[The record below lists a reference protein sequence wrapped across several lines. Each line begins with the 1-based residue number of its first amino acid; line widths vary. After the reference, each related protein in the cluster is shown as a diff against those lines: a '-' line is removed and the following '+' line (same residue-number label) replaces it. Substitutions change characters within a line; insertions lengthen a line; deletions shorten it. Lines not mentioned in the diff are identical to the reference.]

1 MSKFRDSGYVSIRQS
16 FNEWWLKPSN
26 KPILDRQDVAYA
38 WIIKESSPQVDPA
51 LVYYPEEIVK
61 ERWEQD
67 PSLYY
72 NYQPKEEDN
81 GDGETVLTYP
91 LILDQDYLQPIKEMA
106 IDKLIEFY
114 NKEDDD
120 GLKRDW
126 VRPILRENSKVKG
139 AWWSERPDPG
149 GAPPISFYC
158 TVGAKAFD
166 DILPLG
172 TYKLTTLSSGDT
184 LNKLEDDFKEYFEVV
199 DGSDAAK
206 RARISEILKANGVLL
221 DNLSSSTDVTDWI
234 QKQNEP
240 VFNYDDINN
249 DPQYDENGDVWTT
262 LTAYDPALLKPPSTF
277 FSQGAQIY
285 LPNPEPPQ
293 PPSPAHLISLPIRLI
308 DPWIKHLTERNVG
321 LLDIYKDQVKLAGKM
336 IENFDFDHQRELLD
350 NFDSAL
356 RQHLSFNDYEKKDV
370 LGNRV
375 EIFFNS
381 EYKVIYM
388 ALDVAGYKISL
399 PKGLSALQFDSPFG
413 NLRTMALISKLDA
426 IQQITLS
433 REGVHEHSPST
444 GYEEFFVGP
453 QLMPADDAMIEP
465 SGDSDSDT
473 ATPPPPPVRPPG
485 FIIPRPIIRSLIPSN
500 PFDQARQKTLSIAEE
515 LAKKFDKHS
524 TKTDSMLDTE
534 DESIGNILNATAVG
548 DQAASDVTFSGDLIV
563 SNLSGIQMKI
573 GMAGGGAAA
582 INAAYML
589 LLNKLSVDNLMKAAI
604 ECLKAQIPF
613 DCEDVVK
620 AILETDLDRGYL
632 FFKYRLR
639 ADLQILADEAY
650 QESNGDA
657 EEFSVI
663 LEGKLEV
670 EGSVSYDDT
679 FEEVCAE
686 ITSILL
692 NPEKIFDIPLMAFP
706 DNLPTVDL
714 MGSISIMLN
723 SAIIEL
729 ITSLIM
735 TLVSTLIDNILEN
748 CSSVVEV
755 FADNDFG
762 TADIAAAIAQ
772 KMGDNSLEA
781 ALAAFLD
788 SLSPTGEIDLVRLG
802 LSEQELD
809 SADVEAPEEE
819 EDIDAPPECPE
830 GMTWN
835 EEIGKCESYSFIDSI
850 VPKSTVTTQFE
861 KEHPL
866 AQKVAAAKNLIDDLS
881 AILTP
886 IEIVALFED
895 RAAGVVYDAI
905 LRVIEARHE
914 ELHKVLRT
922 HDDIRLFFRQLAP
935 IVDIGAITEVI
946 TTVTNKAGLLGCT
959 YDSTCERIANLN
971 VNFDVGP
978 IVTQIVE
985 EQEEKKREIL
995 VKLIGDYITPPPSP
1009 EDPGIDIGD
1018 DQTDTFCQ
1026 EGKNKSGKAL
1036 IPKDNASLI
1045 FLLGKVVDIMYDG
1058 TYMSFDQE
1066 ISKIADS
1073 MNVIESIPKVIP
1085 RVLDMEKGL
1094 KFDVFSMHELRTEEY
1109 IMPIPDW
1116 MSDHLPGGKTLNPE
1130 FRRLL
1135 ATGFVPPQGE
1145 EDGKYGPYTTLKATT
1160 EQTAMIIHAIA
1171 GTLGVAGAAT
1181 AGVGGTMMLYG
1192 APLAITTG
1200 GSSMLAGGS
1209 LAALGA
1215 GMGLTGFLL
1224 EMALMMGMFKTDV
1237 IAPDVRYDEK
1247 IPKFAGTSR
1256 KGFNKISEIV
1266 VLPRYEPGTDARWPI
1281 AINLSLSQPMP
1292 SEPGTSPS
1300 FRASNFVMK
1309 FMMGVSLSKES
1320 RESERNP
1327 QPSDPFS
1334 TDSTIQGMGLYENK
1348 FILRIGDLPLDVSN
1362 LIVPQPGHE
1371 LAYEAG
1377 SPLFLD
1383 QDQPSMDAAIFRSK
1397 YYGSAYVPEAAS
1409 HLIKQIEQEKR
1420 SPLTS
1425 PGRNPQIDVLTEF
1438 IESIFRKGGLDEESD
1453 PHSRPNLNGDTRK
1466 LAQFRMV
1473 DDMTTQ
1479 IMTTIGREILKSP
1492 LFLKTEGTSR
1502 YDSGG
1507 LPISTTEGISYVRL
1521 IDWAPITTPDQ
1532 RACGFDPHILALD
1545 TIKKRTREDYENMIE
1560 CSPLEDE
1567 ISVAG
1572 LGRPELSALEAASMT
1587 GCVMTTLRTY
1597 ALEQL
1602 VRAMFPLSVFVGREA
1617 VTKLLVE
1624 FITEETLEKIKD
1636 KEEKYYEEFLIQ
1648 VENSFASRM
1657 NEFSPYGYVPDIVQQ
1672 SREIGLDWLYADSA
1686 IKEFN
1691 GEYTGEEIDE
1701 EQVDAGVVNP
1711 PGPPSCPDT
1720 GEDSSTQAAEDESLE
1735 KLLMSETEQRVR
1747 SRLRFLVEEQIYS
1760 VLVKLQDM
1768 ICFGNTLSFDD
1779 NFLARQLPLV
1789 PVQKFP
1795 GEARFAEKKFDLET
1809 MEQVEIARQFQEYST
1824 QWALWAAARPFAMVG
1839 GSIQSIRDA
1848 ASATGTSMLCVGEA
1862 LSFDIPEIPDP
1873 PEMPSAEELATE
1885 IDFTLDNVANFYQT
1899 EDADGTIKKPES
1911 ADYSGGIL
1919 NQSFLKNLAKW
1930 ELDKELEY
1938 QFDRLAGGGLQGIK
1952 DFEDSAAWDVIEG
1965 LVSAANVVGA
1975 NIDINDI
1982 SLSGIY
1988 TSAVSAGLSTYNEA
2002 VNAVNEAESV
2012 FDSFMDNFDVMGT
2025 LQEAGSCII
2034 QGAEG
2039 VKDAGLQLL
2048 RTTLNSPTPFSEFAK
2063 GRDVGTTD
2071 RMGNITEFGA
2081 RVQTEPGEG
2090 RFDNP
2095 IASNLTDKTGMLML
2109 EKYIKV
2115 KTAPGANAVLNL
2127 QALDEPSSIVLPPP
2141 SDSPQPLEDIHNDST
2156 DSPPEDA
2163 VNWPPSDSTTSD
2175 TGTPPQAYND
2185 STVDSNIGDS
2195 AADDS
2200 SPAGVVEGNNY
2211 VVSTFGTLDLEGSP
2225 FAGSQDRMHNPSL
2238 SQILGPREVINTSRR
2253 LDPKKPIDTAPKTVD
2268 LIGNKANVSL
2278 VPSTSPHRE
2287 KIYNIDKWQEIFQQL
2302 ATDNP
2307 DAKFNDYFEEWSYGT
2322 RLVYIAPTNDF
2333 QVVSETS
2340 EPGTQVDRTIKI
2352 PQSPLGDANPVR
2364 YLFDK
2369 DLSIASNAYMQYE
2382 RTTVREKVEAVN
2394 YKFYH
2399 ESQAFRTDGIIT
2411 IEEQKRNEEVL
2422 ADLSEQSLIDIIA
2435 TGAEDLSKLTFDAG
2449 MIENPYLDTSVFE
2462 SFFGRQFRDSTKESV
2477 AERALTVIPLSSV
2490 EIPIDFPDPN
2500 IPLSKILGY
2509 DGLSL
2514 EPSPDKSADAG
2525 TAFKDLDELYT
2536 RRFMSKTLNLLK
2548 GSPGYKLALKY
2559 CVPGNTL
2566 LSFATIYAN
2575 LLSEL
2580 PETFFDQTKFELKN
2594 LFEILLNGGD
2604 YTFEGAT
2611 EKEKGS
2617 NREQMALAQSN
2628 MGTDG
2633 GARKPGLVDLAIQ
2646 TPKLIFKGLAEF
2658 ADPVIAPAALIAKK
2672 AKGGEFFP
2680 RMMKNGDVKG
2690 TWYMLPIELNQ
2701 YDMPPPIGTVDDP
2714 TKTVSYINEEESR
2727 IIIPEENKFVPG
2739 LPDNIN
2745 LSVPVPAFM
2754 DKITGKD
2761 LDGFLKDYFFK
2772 LGDNG
2777 NAQQKTNYYNFTR
2790 ALAGFQIAK
2799 TINIVITEYMY
2810 AMNDPVLR
2818 CEKFMIKKDGKVIV
2832 PVVVLDFPG
2841 DPIDIPVTSLGNS
2854 FLPMDITMGFGVW
2867 PPHSPLGWIYRAID
2881 AVESLK
2887 MPSLVD
2893 MERLRAKEGFE
2904 NKKKTF
2910 DRLCIDVDQL
2920 REENAS
2926 RTRENEARAEQMRI
2940 SLSNTAK
2947 AKKAC

>member
-1 MSKFRDSGYVSIRQS
+1 MSKFKDSGYVSINQS

-26 KPILDRQDVAYA
+26 KPILDRQEVAYA
-38 WIIKESSPQVDPA
+38 WIIKESSPQIDPA
-51 LVYYPEEIVK
+51 LVYYPEEVVK
-61 ERWEQD
+61 ERWEED

-72 NYQPKEEDN
+72 DYQPKEEKTQE
-81 GDGETVLTYP
+81 GETVSTYP

-126 VRPILRENSKVKG
+126 VRPILRENSKVK
-139 AWWSERPDPG
+139 AVWWDERPDPG

-158 TVGAKAFD
+158 IVDAKSFD

-172 TYKLTTLSSGDT
+172 SYKLTTLSSGDT
-184 LNKLEDDFKEYFEVV
+184 LNKLENDFKEYFEVV

-206 RARISEILKANGVLL
+206 RARIAEILKANGVLL
-221 DNLSSSTDVTDWI
+221 NNLSSSTDVTDWI

-240 VFNYDDINN
+240 VFNYDEINS
-249 DPQYDENGDVWTT
+249 DPQYDENGDIWTT
-262 LTAYDPALLKPPSTF
+262 LTAYDPDLLNPPSTF

-293 PPSPAHLISLPIRLI
+293 PPSPAHLISLPISLI
-308 DPWIKHLTERNVG
+308 NPWIEHLTEPNVG
-321 LLDIYKDQVKLAGKM
+321 LLDIYKNQVKGSEKM
-336 IENFDFDHQRELLD
+336 IENFDFDHHRDLLD
-350 NFDSAL
+350 NFEPAL
-356 RQHLSFNDYEKKDV
+356 RQHLSFNDYEKKNV

-388 ALDVAGYKISL
+388 ALDVAGYKIPL

-413 NLRTMALISKLDA
+413 NLRTMALISRLDA
-426 IQQITLS
+426 IQQITTTGG
-433 REGVHEHSPST
+433 EPSM
-444 GYEEFFVGP
+444 GYQEFFLGP
-453 QLMPADDAMIEP
+453 ELTPADSAMIEP
-465 SGDSDSDT
+465 PGDSDT
-473 ATPPPPPVRPPG
+473 ATPPPPPVRPLG
-485 FIIPRPIIRSLIPSN
+485 FIIPRPIIRNLIPSN

-515 LAKKFDKHS
+515 LAKKFDKYG
-524 TKTDSMLDTE
+524 TKTDSILDEE
-534 DESIGNILNATAVG
+534 DESIGNSQYATAVG
-548 DQAASDVTFSGDLIV
+548 AQAASDVTFSGDLIV
-563 SNLSGIQMKI
+563 SNLSNIQMKI
-573 GMAGGGAAA
+573 AMTGGGAEA

-604 ECLKAQIPF
+604 DCLKAQIPF

-620 AILETDLDRGYL
+620 AIMESDLDAGYL

-639 ADLQILADEAY
+639 GELQILADEAY
-650 QESNGDA
+650 QEADGSAD
-657 EEFSVI
+657 EFLAI

-679 FEEVCAE
+679 FEEVCAL

-706 DNLPTVDL
+706 DDLPTVDI

-723 SAIIEL
+723 SAIVEL

-762 TADIAAAIAQ
+762 TADIAGAIAQ
-772 KMGDNSLEA
+772 KMGDDSLGA

-788 SLSPTGEIDLVRLG
+788 ALSPDGAFELG
-802 LSEQELD
+802 LGPPPESEQGLD
-809 SADVEAPEEE
+809 SAGEEVLPEE
-819 EDIDAPPECPE
+819 EDIEPPPECPE

-835 EEIGKCESYSFIDSI
+835 EETEKCESYSFIDSI
-850 VPKSTVTTQFE
+850 IPKSTTTTQFE

-881 AILTP
+881 DILTP
-886 IEIVALFED
+886 VETIALFED

-914 ELHKVLRT
+914 ELHRVLRT

-935 IVDIGAITEVI
+935 IVNIGAITEVV
-946 TTVTNKAGLLGCT
+946 TTMPNGLLGCT
-959 YDSTCERIANLN
+959 YDSTCERIANLK

-978 IVTQIVE
+978 QVTQIVE
-985 EQEEKKREIL
+985 EQGGKKREIL
-995 VKLIGDYITPPPSP
+995 AKLIADYVTPPPTP
-1009 EDPGIDIGD
+1009 DGEPGPITDE
-1018 DQTDTFCQ
+1018 QTDTFCQ
-1026 EGKNKSGKAL
+1026 EGKNKTGKAL

-1045 FLLGKVVDIMYDG
+1045 FLLEKVIDIMYDG

-1085 RVLDMEKGL
+1085 RVLDMEQGL

-1135 ATGFVPPQGE
+1135 ATGFVPAQGE

-1171 GTLGVAGAAT
+1171 GTLGT
-1181 AGVGGTMMLYG
+1181 AGVVMAG
-1192 APLAITTG
+1192 
-1200 GSSMLAGGS
+1200 AGGQMIGEGAM
-1209 LAALGA
+1209 AALLMPGYGTGFGMAHATVGA
-1215 GMGLTGFLL
+1215 GLVGGGAALGLTGFLL
-1224 EMALMMGMFKTDV
+1224 EMAMMMGMFKTDV
-1237 IAPDVRYDEK
+1237 LAPDVRYDEK
-1247 IPKFAGTSR
+1247 IPKFAGTSI

-1266 VLPRYEPGTDARWPI
+1266 ILPRYEPGSDARWPI

-1309 FMMGVSLSKES
+1309 FMMGVALSKDA
-1320 RESERNP
+1320 RESEQNLRP
-1327 QPSDPFS
+1327 RDPFA
-1334 TDSTIQGMGLYENK
+1334 TDSSIQGMGLYENK

-1362 LIVPQPGHE
+1362 LMAPQPGHE

-1377 SPLFLD
+1377 APLFLD

-1397 YYGSAYVPEAAS
+1397 YYGTAAVPEPAS

-1567 ISVAG
+1567 ISTAG

-1587 GCVMTTLRTY
+1587 GCVMTTIRAY

-1602 VRAMFPLSVFVGREA
+1602 VRAMFPLSVFVGREV

-1624 FITEETLEKIKD
+1624 FITEETLEQIKK

-1809 MEQVEIARQFQEYST
+1809 MEQNEISRQFQEYST
-1824 QWALWAAARPFAMVG
+1824 QWALWAQARPFAMVG
-1839 GSIQSIRDA
+1839 GTIQSIQDA
-1848 ASATGTSMLCVGEA
+1848 ATATGTSIACVGEA
-1862 LSFDIPEIPDP
+1862 LTFDIPEIPDP

-1885 IDFTLDNVANFYQT
+1885 IDFSDDNVANF
-1899 EDADGTIKKPES
+1899 APSGNKPLAEN
-1911 ADYSGGIL
+1911 YEYGIFDL
-1919 NQSFLKNLAKW
+1919 DFLKNIA
-1930 ELDKELEY
+1930 EYNLDKALEEKFDELA
-1938 QFDRLAGGGLQGIK
+1938 AGGLSAIEA
-1952 DFEDSAAWDVIEG
+1952 FEESAAWDVIEG
-1965 LVSAANVVGA
+1965 LVSAASAARVAAGGSG
-1975 NIDINDI
+1975 IDINNV
-1982 SLSGIY
+1982 SLSGVY
-1988 TSAVSAGLSTYNEA
+1988 TGAVSAGLSGYNEA
-2002 VNAVNEAESV
+2002 VDQVNEAESA

-2025 LQEAGSCII
+2025 LQEAGSCIT

-2127 QALDEPSSIVLPPP
+2127 QALDEPSNIVLPPP

-2185 STVDSNIGDS
+2185 STVDPNIGDS

-2268 LIGNKANVSL
+2268 LVGNKANVSL

-2307 DAKFNDYFEEWSYGT
+2307 DAKFSDYFEEWSYGT

-2340 EPGTQVDRTIKI
+2340 EPGAQVDRTIKI

-2422 ADLSEQSLIDIIA
+2422 ADLSEQSLIDIVA

-2449 MIENPYLDTSVFE
+2449 MMENPYLDTSVFE

-2477 AERALTVIPLSSV
+2477 VERALTVIPLSSA

-2727 IIIPEENKFVPG
+2727 IIIPEENEFVPG

-2772 LGDNG
+2772 LGDIG

-2790 ALAGFQIAK
+2790 ALAGFQIAQ
-2799 TINIVITEYMY
+2799 TINIIITEYMY

-2818 CEKFMIKKDGKVIV
+2818 CKEFMIKKDGKVIV

-2841 DPIDIPVTSLGNS
+2841 DPIDIPVTALGNS
-2854 FLPMDITMGFGVW
+2854 FLPMDVTMGFGVW

-2893 MERLRAKEGFE
+2893 MERLREKEGFE
-2904 NKKKTF
+2904 NKKNTL

-2920 REENAS
+2920 REENTT

-2940 SLSNTAK
+2940 SLSNTDK